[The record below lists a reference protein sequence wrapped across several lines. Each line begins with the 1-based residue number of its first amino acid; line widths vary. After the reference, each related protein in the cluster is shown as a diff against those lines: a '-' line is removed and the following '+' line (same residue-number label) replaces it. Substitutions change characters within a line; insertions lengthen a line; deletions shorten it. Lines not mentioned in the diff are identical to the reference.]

1 MISFLGMQWEVA
13 WCCLTPF
20 LKKNWKLIEKMEDLQ
35 ARPFWC
41 WLLCSRPQSFVLLG
55 FQASVSLFFELS
67 AFGLLGLW
75 ALGPFEDNFM
85 KQIPG
90 YPSNSL
96 PVIHISRDLARKM
109 AEWLGTFFSWLIRS
123 PFPWGDT
130 KKWPLESTYL
140 AIAFGWCQ
148 GVFIL
153 MRKKVRFA
161 LEVNQ
166 ACWSNWNI
174 ASTKVS
180 FF

>member
-1 MISFLGMQWEVA
+1 
-13 WCCLTPF
+13 
-20 LKKNWKLIEKMEDLQ
+20 MEDLQ

-41 WLLCSRPQSFVLLG
+41 WLLCSSPQSFVLLG
-55 FQASVSLFFELS
+55 FRASVSLFFW
-67 AFGLLGLW
+67 AFSFWTFGPLGTW
-75 ALGPFEDNFM
+75 AIWGQFHETNTR
-85 KQIPG
+85 
-90 YPSNSL
+90 L
-96 PVIHISRDLARKM
+96 PLYFPPCNISRDLARKM

>member
-1 MISFLGMQWEVA
+1 MRGSLMLPNSISEEK
-13 WCCLTPF
+13 
-20 LKKNWKLIEKMEDLQ
+20 LKIDWNWKLKKIYKPGRSGAGCSALDPSLLY
-35 ARPFWC
+35 FWAFG
-41 WLLCSRPQSFVLLG
+41 LLCLC
-55 FQASVSLFFELS
+55 FFELS

-180 FF
+180 FFWD

>member
-1 MISFLGMQWEVA
+1 MKVFDFFLGMQWEVA

-41 WLLCSRPQSFVLLG
+41 WL
-55 FQASVSLFFELS
+55 
-67 AFGLLGLW
+67 
-75 ALGPFEDNFM
+75 LGPFEDNFM